1 MTGVQ
6 TCALP
11 IFARATSLF
20 AAVNLP
26 VKPPKSDAAKL
37 VSHMQRDKKNEGG
50 VVTLVLLK
58 KLGEAYLDRSV
69 SEATLTAFLAA
80 KIAP

>member
-1 MTGVQ
+1 MPWAQFCFVQ
-6 TCALP
+6 PVGWLTKRRFPEGKAL
-11 IFARATSLF
+11 IQCSG
-20 AAVNLP
+20 
-26 VKPPKSDAAKL
+26 
-37 VSHMQRDKKNEGG
+37 DKKNEGG

-58 KLGEAYLDRSV
+58 KLGEAYLDRSL